1 MRVVGRSGVVQDL
14 PDRLAKSLIR
24 DGTVERVKDEPKK
37 ADKPSAEPAEATA
50 EQPKPQRTRKPK
62 TEE

>member
-14 PDRLAKSLIR
+14 PDQLARSLLR
-24 DGTVERVKDEPKK
+24 DGAVERVKDESKK
-37 ADKPSAEPAEATA
+37 ADKPSAEPDEATA
-50 EQPKPQRTRKPK
+50 EQPKPRRARKPK

>member
-14 PDRLAKSLIR
+14 PDQLARSLLR
-24 DGTVERVKDEPKK
+24 DGAVERVKDEPKK
-37 ADKPSAEPAEATA
+37 ADKPSAESDETKA
-50 EQPKPQRTRKPK
+50 EQPRPQRTRKPK